1 MNRMETD
8 AEIKLECYIVYAE
21 ISIPTH
27 RYILPVLLHVRDM
40 RGRASAESLSSELF
54 PGMEPVSKKILEI
67 CEKEELIE
75 AYDGK
80 YSISRTGKD
89 AIKDGKVFVRSPGRM
104 YKIYY
109 TDSTIIP
116 EENRIV
122 RLDADPE
129 GAGYDQDKAAEVC
142 SLPWHIREL
151 KDEIMTP
158 LFGRM
163 QDGFRIDS
171 IHRQAKEVEQDR
183 MTLSLRLAEDGSTVG
198 PAPYEEEGA
207 MAISGKFRISAK
219 MGEDSMEMP
228 DCDGST
234 VLRLSC
240 EGKAEAYSDAS
251 S

>member
-40 RGRASAESLSSELF
+40 RGRASAKSLSSELF

-67 CEKEELIE
+67 CEKEGLIE

-80 YSISRTGKD
+80 YSISRTGED
-89 AIKDGKVFVRSPGRM
+89 AIKDGKVFVRSPGQM

-129 GAGYDQDKAAEVC
+129 GAGYDPDKAAEVRN
-142 SLPWHIREL
+142 LPWHIMEL
-151 KDEIMTP
+151 KDRIMIP
-158 LFGRM
+158 LFGRTR
-163 QDGFRIDS
+163 DGFRIDS
-171 IHRQAKEVEQDR
+171 VHRQAKEVEQDR
-183 MTLSLRLAEDGSTVG
+183 MTLSLRLAEDGAEVG

-207 MAISGKFRISAK
+207 MTISGRFRVSAK
-219 MGEDSMEMP
+219 MGEDISEMS
-228 DCDGST
+228 DCDGSA
-234 VLRLSC
+234 VLHLSC
-240 EGKAEAYSDAS
+240 EEEARVYSGDS